1 MGHAGL
7 SLGEG
12 ALVAAVARGYVF
24 EGLVNFRDLGG
35 IPAGGGVIQP
45 GRLFRSD
52 SLSYATE
59 SDAAQLVDAGLATIV
74 DLRDT
79 VEVDKFG
86 RGPLA
91 AAPITYVGLPCTDSI
106 PAESRSEYYFRLL
119 ALQGPALADLVRRLS
134 APQSL
139 PAVVHCHIGCDR
151 TGVVSAMLLGLAGVS
166 DEDIC
171 VDYARSTRA
180 SAAIRVRAEDRRRH
194 LGLPLMGP
202 AYYDAWEPRPE
213 TMAATLDLVAREW
226 RDMSG
231 WANAF
236 GLTVDEVAAL
246 RTALVEPA

>member
-1 MGHAGL
+1 MGDAGI
-7 SLGEG
+7 SLDEG
-12 ALVAAVARGYVF
+12 VVVAPVARGYVF

-35 IPAGGGVIQP
+35 IPTGGGTIRP

-79 VEVDKFG
+79 VEVDGFG

-91 AAPITYVGLPCTDSI
+91 SAPITYIGLPCTDST
-106 PAESRSEYYFRLL
+106 PAESRSEYYARLL
-119 ALQGPALADLVRRLS
+119 KIQGPALADLVRRLAVPGS
-134 APQSL
+134 M
-139 PAVVHCHIGCDR
+139 PALVHCHIGCDR
-151 TGVVSAMLLGLAGVS
+151 TGIVSALLLGLAGVS

-171 VDYARSTRA
+171 ADYARSTR
-180 SAAIRVRAEDRRRH
+180 SSQAIRQRAEDRRRH
-194 LGLPLMGP
+194 LGLPLMGQ

-213 TMAATLDLVAREW
+213 TMAAALDLVAREW

-231 WANAF
+231 WATAF
-236 GLTVDEVAAL
+236 GLAADDVAAL
-246 RTALVEPA
+246 RAALVDPA

>member
-1 MGHAGL
+1 
-7 SLGEG
+7 
-12 ALVAAVARGYVF
+12 VAPVARGYVF

-35 IPAGGGVIQP
+35 IAATGGAIQP

-59 SDAAQLVDAGLATIV
+59 SDATRLVDAGLATIV

-79 VEVDKFG
+79 VEVDEFG

-91 AAPITYVGLPCTDSI
+91 SAPITYVGLPCTDSV

-134 APQSL
+134 AAGSL

-151 TGVVSAMLLGLAGVS
+151 TGIVSAMLLGLAGVS

-171 VDYARSTRA
+171 ADYARSTRA
-180 SAAIRVRAEDRRRH
+180 NAAIRERSEDRRRH
-194 LGLPLMGP
+194 LGLPLMGQ
-202 AYYDAWEPRPE
+202 AYYDAWEPQPE
-213 TMAATLDLVAREW
+213 TMAAALDLVAREW

-231 WANAF
+231 WAAAY
-236 GLTVDEVAAL
+236 GLTVDDVADLRAAL
-246 RTALVEPA
+246 VDPS

>member
-1 MGHAGL
+1 MAP
-7 SLGEG
+7 
-12 ALVAAVARGYVF
+12 LVDGCVF

-35 IPAGGGVIQP
+35 IPAAGGVIRP

-52 SLSYATE
+52 SLGYATE
-59 SDAAQLVDAGLATIV
+59 SDAARLVDAGLATIV

-79 VEVDKFG
+79 VEVDEFG

-91 AAPITYVGLPCTDSI
+91 SAPITYIGLPCTDSI

-134 APQSL
+134 APDSL

-151 TGVVSAMLLGLAGVS
+151 TGIVSAMLLGLAGVS

-180 SAAIRVRAEDRRRH
+180 SAAIRERSEDRRRH
-194 LGLPLMGP
+194 LGLPLMGQ
-202 AYYDAWEPRPE
+202 AYYDAWEPQPA
-213 TMAATLDLVAREW
+213 TMAAALDLVAREW

-231 WANAF
+231 WASAF
-236 GLTVDEVAAL
+236 GLTIDDVAAL
-246 RTALVEPA
+246 RAALVDPS

>member
-1 MGHAGL
+1 M
-7 SLGEG
+7 
-12 ALVAAVARGYVF
+12 AAVACGYVF

-35 IPAGGGVIQP
+35 IPADGGVIRP

-59 SDAAQLVDAGLATIV
+59 SDAARLVDAGLATIV

-79 VEVDKFG
+79 VEVDEFG

-91 AAPITYVGLPCTDSI
+91 STPITYVGLPCTDST

-134 APQSL
+134 APDSL
-139 PAVVHCHIGCDR
+139 PALVHCHIGCDR
-151 TGVVSAMLLGLAGVS
+151 TGIVSAMLLGLAGVS
-166 DEDIC
+166 DGDIC

-180 SAAIRVRAEDRRRH
+180 SAAIRERSEDRRRH

-213 TMAATLDLVAREW
+213 TMAAALDLVAREW

-231 WANAF
+231 WAAAF
-236 GLTVDEVAAL
+236 GLTAGDVAGL
-246 RTALVEPA
+246 RAALVEPS

>member
-1 MGHAGL
+1 MAP
-7 SLGEG
+7 
-12 ALVAAVARGYVF
+12 VASGYTF

-35 IPAGGGVIQP
+35 IPADGGVIRP

-59 SDAAQLVDAGLATIV
+59 SDAARLVDAGLATIV

-79 VEVDKFG
+79 VEVDQFG

-91 AAPITYVGLPCTDSI
+91 SAPITYVGLPCTDSI

-119 ALQGPALADLVRRLS
+119 AVQGPALADLVRRLS

-151 TGVVSAMLLGLAGVS
+151 TGIVSAMLLGLVGVS
-166 DEDIC
+166 DKDIC
-171 VDYARSTRA
+171 ADYARSTRA
-180 SAAIRVRAEDRRRH
+180 GAAIRERAEDRRRH
-194 LGLPLMGP
+194 LGLPLMGQ

-213 TMAATLDLVAREW
+213 TMAAALDLVAREW
-226 RDMSG
+226 RGMSG
-231 WANAF
+231 WATAF
-236 GLTVDEVAAL
+236 GLTADDIAAL
-246 RTALVEPA
+246 RAAIVDPS

>member
-1 MGHAGL
+1 VAPVVDGH
-7 SLGEG
+7 
-12 ALVAAVARGYVF
+12 VF

-35 IPAGGGVIQP
+35 IRADGGVIRP

-59 SDAAQLVDAGLATIV
+59 SDAARLVDAGLATIV

-79 VEVDKFG
+79 VEVDQFG

-91 AAPITYVGLPCTDSI
+91 SAPITYVGLPCTDSI

-134 APQSL
+134 APESL
-139 PAVVHCHIGCDR
+139 PAAVHCHIGCDR
-151 TGVVSAMLLGLAGVS
+151 TGIVSAMLLGLVGVS

-171 VDYARSTRA
+171 ADYARSTRA
-180 SAAIRVRAEDRRRH
+180 SAAIRERSEDRRRH
-194 LGLPLMGP
+194 LGLPLMGQ
-202 AYYDAWEPRPE
+202 AYYDSWEPRPE
-213 TMAATLDLVAREW
+213 TMAAALDLVAREW

-231 WANAF
+231 WATAF
-236 GLTVDEVAAL
+236 GLTVDDVAAL
-246 RTALVEPA
+246 RSALVDPS